1 MKKAIKINLCGIIF
15 HIDEDAYSKLKKY
28 LDAISSHF
36 LNQDE
41 SKEIINDIEARI
53 AELFEEKKP
62 KDEEVISLELVN
74 EVIEIMG
81 NPEDIADIAD
91 SSDDSSGQRQSG
103 GYHSKNKRLYR
114 DADNSVI
121 SGVCGGLGA
130 YFNID
135 PIIFRLLFV
144 LVLFAGGASL
154 IVYIILWI
162 VLPKAETAGQ
172 KLEMRGEPVNVS
184 NIEKKV
190 KKEYET
196 AKENVKTAVKSETVK
211 KTKSAANDFFHV
223 LGKILLVFIKVI
235 LIIIG
240 TSLVLAGIGL
250 IIALISGTFV
260 GLHFLP
266 FGPYNFSLSEFL
278 TPFSDPVSITLLVIS
293 LTLLFLIPIV
303 AMVYGLIKLI
313 FSIKTR
319 NRGLTIG
326 ATTLWGVALL
336 MTIGIIAFES
346 NNYSKSGNSVT
357 KSTLTIDSDT
367 IVVAVNNLQKKDL
380 NQYILFDLD
389 LDDEWLIT
397 EDLDRIYGKINLDI
411 EKSTNGLSYIEID
424 KRSKGKSWEDAETN
438 AGNLKYNFKT
448 SANELEIDPYFFIG
462 GEEKWRF
469 PRLEL
474 TIYIPE
480 GKHLILEKE
489 TREILNNVYNV
500 NHVSEWS
507 MANKTWMMTDDG
519 LELVE

>member
-1 MKKAIKINLCGIIF
+1 MKKAIKINLSGIIF

-36 LNQDE
+36 SNQEE

-53 AELFEEKKP
+53 AELFEEKKN
-62 KDEEVISLELVN
+62 KDEEVINLDLVN

-81 NPEDIADIAD
+81 NPEDIADTGD
-91 SSDDSSGQRQSG
+91 ESSNGQKQSG
-103 GYHSKNKRLYR
+103 AYRTKNKRLYR
-114 DADNSVI
+114 DPDNSVI

-144 LVLFAGGASL
+144 IVLFAGGASL
-154 IVYIILWI
+154 FIYIILWI
-162 VLPKAETAGQ
+162 VLQKAETAGQ

-190 KKEYET
+190 KKEFES
-196 AKENVKTAVKSETVK
+196 AKENVKAAAKSESVK
-211 KTKSAANDFFHV
+211 KTKNAANDFFHV
-223 LGKILLVFIKVI
+223 LGQILLVFIKVI

-240 TSLVLAGIGL
+240 TSLALAGIAL
-250 IIALISGTFV
+250 IIALISGAFV

-266 FGPYNFSLSEFL
+266 FGPYEFSLAEFL

-313 FSIKTR
+313 FSIKTK

-326 ATTLWGVALL
+326 ATTLWVVSLL

-346 NNYSKSGNSVT
+346 NNYSKSGSSTT
-357 KSTLTIDSDT
+357 KSTLTLDSDT
-367 IVVAVNNLQKKDL
+367 LIVSLNTLQKKNL

-411 EKSTNGLSYIEID
+411 ERSGNGIGYIEID
-424 KRSKGKSWEDAETN
+424 KRSKGKTLENAEEN
-438 AGNLKYNFKT
+438 AASLDYKFKI
-448 SANELEIDPYFFIG
+448 SENEIELDSYFFIG

-469 PRLEL
+469 PRLDM

-480 GKHLILEKE
+480 GKYLFLEKE

-500 NHVSEWS
+500 NHISEWS
-507 MANKTWMMTDDG
+507 MANKTWLMTDDG
-519 LELVE
+519 LELVEE

>member
-15 HIDEDAYSKLKKY
+15 HIDEDAYTKLKKY
-28 LDAISSHF
+28 LDDISSHF
-36 LNQDE
+36 LNQEE

-62 KDEEVISLELVN
+62 KDEEVININLVN

-81 NPEDIADIAD
+81 NPEDIADTA
-91 SSDDSSGQRQSG
+91 DDSSTGQKQSRT
-103 GYHSKNKRLYR
+103 YHSKNKRLYR
-114 DADNSVI
+114 DPDNSVI

-135 PIIFRLLFV
+135 PIIFRLIFV
-144 LVLFAGGASL
+144 LLLFAGGSSL
-154 IVYIILWI
+154 LVYIILWI

-172 KLEMRGEPVNVS
+172 KLEMRGEQVNVS
-184 NIEKKV
+184 NIEKKI
-190 KKEYET
+190 KKEYES
-196 AKENVKTAVKSETVK
+196 AKENVKAAAKSESVK
-211 KTKSAANDFFHV
+211 KTKRAANDFFHV
-223 LGKILLVFIKVI
+223 LGQILLVFIKVI

-240 TSLVLAGIGL
+240 TSLVLAGIAL

-260 GLHFLP
+260 GFHFLQ
-266 FGPYNFSLSEFL
+266 FGPYEFSLSEFL

-293 LTLLFLIPIV
+293 LTLLFLIPLV

-326 ATTLWGVALL
+326 ATTLWVVALL
-336 MTIGIIAFES
+336 MTVGIIAFES
-346 NNYSKSGNSVT
+346 NNYSKGGSSVS

-367 IVVAVNNLQKKDL
+367 LIVSVNTLQKKNL
-380 NQYILFDLD
+380 NQYILFDFD

-411 EKSTNGLSYIEID
+411 ERSANGMSYIEID
-424 KRSKGKSWEDAETN
+424 KRSKGKSSENADTN
-438 AGNLKYNFKT
+438 AANLNYNFKT
-448 SANELEIDPYFFIG
+448 TANELEVDPYFFLG
-462 GEEKWRF
+462 GDEKWRF

-474 TIYIPE
+474 SIFIPE
-480 GKHLILEKE
+480 GKYIILEKE

-507 MANKTWMMTDDG
+507 MVGKTWLMTDDG
-519 LELVE
+519 LELVKE